1 MITRFASSVPWR
13 SNTPNCP
20 IQLLEPRHDCRGFH
34 EKATLCQAESFGF
47 FRRVHFPI
55 LSRPTGG
62 QGSPLGFPQAPFPLS
77 EVIFIT
83 VYGCQGRA
91 LLARRRDIF
100 VLFKNVSSRTLD
112 CRGPLWKLA
121 EKGKGALFGFV
132 TCSPVVPS
140 GFLLR
145 RLANRDVPC
154 RRSFLSPSDF
164 PICAIFFAKLP
175 YALVEALRPPCRL
188 RSFILG
194 ADNLGSEIS
203 PLLSASAVICRA
215 LAVTRTRRWV
225 SSSVRL
231 RLASVRPFFTSCRD
245 RRC

>member
-1 MITRFASSVPWR
+1 
-13 SNTPNCP
+13 
-20 IQLLEPRHDCRGFH
+20 
-34 EKATLCQAESFGF
+34 
-47 FRRVHFPI
+47 
-55 LSRPTGG
+55 
-62 QGSPLGFPQAPFPLS
+62 
-77 EVIFIT
+77 
-83 VYGCQGRA
+83 
-91 LLARRRDIF
+91 
-100 VLFKNVSSRTLD
+100 VLFKNVSPRTLD

-121 EKGKGALFGFV
+121 EKGKGALLAS
-132 TCSPVVPS
+132 SPAPPVIPS

-203 PLLSASAVICRA
+203 PLLFGNELLSAATSQSPELGDGSV
-215 LAVTRTRRWV
+215 
-225 SSSVRL
+225 SVRL
-231 RLASVRPFFTSCRD
+231 PV
-245 RRC
+245 